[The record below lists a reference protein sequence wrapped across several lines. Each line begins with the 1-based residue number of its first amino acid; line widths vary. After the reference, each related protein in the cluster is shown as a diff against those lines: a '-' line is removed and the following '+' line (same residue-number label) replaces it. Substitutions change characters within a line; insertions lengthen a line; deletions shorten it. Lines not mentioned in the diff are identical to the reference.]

1 MRHTPGPRLSRR
13 ARTPLTAFCITGTL
27 LLALSVSTVIPVSA
41 QAVSGGTIVGR
52 VTDAGT
58 RQGILSATVQVDQ
71 SQFATV
77 TDANGHYRIT
87 GVPVG
92 AHTIIARRIGYTQ
105 RRVPVTVVADS
116 EVTVDFALQASTI
129 SLDQVVVTGT
139 AGPGEERRS
148 LGNAVSDIN
157 AADAL
162 DKSKSPELGDLLRGR
177 APGVTV
183 TTNTGRLGAGPIVE
197 IRGMSSLGLS
207 NVPLLYVDGVR
218 VDNAAATGPVQ
229 IGFGSQNSQVANRL
243 NDINPEDIES
253 IEIIKGPAAATIY
266 GTEAA
271 NGVIQVITKKG
282 AAGAK
287 PQFRMEVQ
295 GGAIYLRDAAGRL
308 PTNVLPN
315 GTGGF
320 DSWNGVTSERD
331 SGRTLF
337 STGSSQLY
345 NLALSGGGQTA
356 NYYLSGT
363 WQNDKGVEPNNSSKQ
378 FSAHANVNV
387 AAMPKLDIGTSLNF
401 VRLNNHLGVDGGVS
415 AMLGAQLGHIDIF
428 PDGRGFFPDQ
438 PPEIPQ
444 TLYDNA
450 DFVNR
455 FTGSVTFN
463 HRPLDWLSHRLIV
476 GLDYTSETG
485 QSLERFAPPELAPL
499 LSPLSAA
506 GTIAQVLRQNATVT
520 ADYSATAKVNL
531 TSSLVS
537 STSIGG
543 QFYRTQQDTAFL
555 GGQGFPGPGVEA
567 ISATA
572 TPLQAAQDQ
581 IINTTVGG
589 YGQEQI
595 AWNNRLF
602 LTGALR
608 VDNNS
613 AFGENFKW
621 ITYPKVSASWVVSDE
636 PFWHSGFINT
646 LHLRAA
652 YGESGRAPNVF
663 SALRTYLPIQGAG
676 GLNAITAGAIGNP
689 GLQPERGK
697 EVELGFESQLFKRLS
712 LDFTYYNK
720 HTHDEIVAQQVAP
733 STGFPGVQYANIGQ
747 VNNSGIELQATVQA
761 ITRPNFGWTITGN
774 IGTAHNKIVSLGDL
788 STVIGPG
795 NQNIVGYP
803 IWSYFARK
811 VVSADRD
818 PSTGKATNVLCDGGP
833 DGSGPVDC
841 ATAPF
846 VFAGSPTPTVTGS
859 IGNTFTFG
867 KRFRLYALVD
877 FKHGNRLYNAIEE
890 LRCAGEIGIGLCDAD
905 YHPENYPIRYI
916 AETDPSLATNG
927 VNDEFIQD
935 ASFAKLREISLTYSL
950 PERVIPGV
958 NTASITLAARELH
971 TWTKYRGA
979 DPELNINPNAGSTS
993 FGNFFEQGII
1003 PPLSRFTASLNITF

>member
-1 MRHTPGPRLSRR
+1 MSHTLGPRLSRK
-13 ARTPLTAFCITGTL
+13 ARTPFSAICIAVSL
-27 LLALSVSTVIPVSA
+27 LLGLSGVAGA
-41 QAVSGGTIVGR
+41 QAASGGTIVGR

-58 RQGILSATVQVDQ
+58 KQGVLGATVQVDQ
-71 SQFATV
+71 SRFAAITSE
-77 TDANGHYRIT
+77 DGRYRIT
-87 GVPVG
+87 GVPAG
-92 AHTIIARRIGYTQ
+92 PHTLIARRIGYTQ
-105 RRVPVTVVADS
+105 RRVPVTVAGDS
-116 EVTVDFALQASTI
+116 ELTVDFSLEVATT
-129 SLDQVVVTGT
+129 SLDQVIVTGT
-139 AGPGEERRS
+139 AGPGEQRRS
-148 LGNAVSDIN
+148 LGNAVSDI
-157 AADAL
+157 DAT
-162 DKSKSPELGDLLRGR
+162 DAQEKSRSPEVGDLLRGR

-183 TTNTGRLGAGPIVE
+183 NTNTGRLGAGPIIE

-207 NVPLLYVDGVR
+207 NIPLLYVDGVR
-218 VDNAAATGPVQ
+218 VDNASSTGPVQ
-229 IGFGSQNSQVANRL
+229 IGFGSQNAQVANRL

-271 NGVIQVITKKG
+271 NGVIQIITKKG
-282 AAGAK
+282 SGTKA
-287 PQFRMEVQ
+287 QFRMTVQ
-295 GGAIYLRDAAGRL
+295 GGAIYFRNPEGRL
-308 PTNVLPN
+308 PTNVVPN

-320 DSWNGVTSERD
+320 DLWNGITAEED
-331 SGRTLF
+331 SGHAVF
-337 STGSSQLY
+337 NTGSDQLY
-345 NLALSGGGQTA
+345 NLALSGGGPA
-356 NYYLSGT
+356 VNYYLSGT
-363 WQNDKGVEPNNSSKQ
+363 YQDDKGVEPNNSSRQ

-387 AAMPKLDIGTSLNF
+387 AADPKLDIGTSLNF
-401 VRLNNHLGVDGGVS
+401 VRLTNHLGVDGGVS
-415 AMLGAQLGHIDIF
+415 AMLGAELGHIDIF
-428 PDGRGFFPDQ
+428 PGGRGFFPNQ

-450 DFVNR
+450 DFINR

-476 GLDYTSETG
+476 GLDFTSENG
-485 QSLERFAPPELAPL
+485 QSLERFAPPNLAAL

-506 GTIAQVLRQNATVT
+506 GEIAQVLRQNTVVT
-520 ADYSATAKVNL
+520 ADYSATAKFNL
-531 TSSLVS
+531 THSLVS
-537 STSIGG
+537 STSVGG
-543 QFYRTQQDTAFL
+543 QFYRVQQDTAFL
-555 GGQGFPGPGVEA
+555 GGQGFPGPGLEA

-572 TPLQAAQDQ
+572 TPLPTAQDQ

-589 YGQEQI
+589 YAQEQF
-595 AWNNRLF
+595 AWNDRLF

-621 ITYPKVSASWVVSDE
+621 ITYPKVSGSWVVSDE
-636 PFWHSGFINT
+636 PFWHSNIVNS

-663 SALRTYLPIQGAG
+663 AALRTYLPIQGAG

-697 EVELGFESQLFKRLS
+697 EVELGFDAQIYKRLS

-720 HTHDEIVAQQVAP
+720 HTHDEIVAQPVAP

-747 VNNSGIELQATVQA
+747 VNNSGVELQATLQA

-774 IGTAHNKIVSLGDL
+774 IGTAHNKIVSLGAL

-795 NQNIVGYP
+795 QQNVVGYS
-803 IWSYFARK
+803 ISSYFAKK

-818 PSTGKATNVLCDGGP
+818 PTTGKAINVLCDGGP
-833 DGSGPVDC
+833 GGSGPVDC

-846 VFAGSPTPTVTGS
+846 VYVGQPTPTVTGA

-867 KRFRLYALVD
+867 KHFRLYALVD

-905 YHPENYPIRYI
+905 YHPNKYPIRYI
-916 AETDPSLATNG
+916 AETNAALAITG
-927 VNDEFIQD
+927 GNDEFIQD

-950 PERVIPGV
+950 PERFIPGV

-971 TWTKYRGA
+971 TWTSYRGP
-979 DPELNINPNAGSTS
+979 DPEVNINSNGGVAGTY
-993 FGNFFEQGII
+993 FDQGIL

>member
-1 MRHTPGPRLSRR
+1 
-13 ARTPLTAFCITGTL
+13 
-27 LLALSVSTVIPVSA
+27 
-41 QAVSGGTIVGR
+41 
-52 VTDAGT
+52 
-58 RQGILSATVQVDQ
+58 
-71 SQFATV
+71 
-77 TDANGHYRIT
+77 
-87 GVPVG
+87 
-92 AHTIIARRIGYTQ
+92 
-105 RRVPVTVVADS
+105 
-116 EVTVDFALQASTI
+116 
-129 SLDQVVVTGT
+129 
-139 AGPGEERRS
+139 
-148 LGNAVSDIN
+148 
-157 AADAL
+157 
-162 DKSKSPELGDLLRGR
+162 
-177 APGVTV
+177 
-183 TTNTGRLGAGPIVE
+183 
-197 IRGMSSLGLS
+197 
-207 NVPLLYVDGVR
+207 
-218 VDNAAATGPVQ
+218 VQ
-229 IGFGSQNSQVANRL
+229 IGFGSQNALVANRL

-271 NGVIQVITKKG
+271 NGVIQIITKKG
-282 AAGAK
+282 AGTK

-295 GGAIYLRDAAGRL
+295 GGAIYFRDPEGRV
-308 PTNVLPN
+308 PTNFFPN
-315 GTGGF
+315 ATGGF
-320 DSWNGVTSERD
+320 DQWNGVKAEED
-331 SGRTLF
+331 SGHAIF
-337 STGSSQLY
+337 NTGSSQLY
-345 NLALSGGGQTA
+345 NLALSGGGPTT

-363 WQNDKGVEPNNSSKQ
+363 YQDDKGVEPNNSSRQ

-401 VRLNNHLGVDGGVS
+401 VRLTNHLGADGGVS
-415 AMLGAQLGHIDIF
+415 AILGAQLGHIDLSTLGIF
-428 PDGRGFFPDQ
+428 PAAARGFFPGQSPD
-438 PPEIPQ
+438 IPQ

-485 QSLERFAPPELAPL
+485 QTLERFAPPNLAAM

-506 GTIAQVLRQNATVT
+506 GEIAQVIRQNATVT
-520 ADYSATAKVNL
+520 ADYSATANVKL
-531 TSSLVS
+531 GSAWSS

-543 QFYRTQQDTAFL
+543 QFYRVQQDTAFL
-555 GGQGFPGPGVEA
+555 GGQGFPGPNVEA

-572 TPLQAAQDQ
+572 TPLNSAQDQ

-595 AWNNRLF
+595 AWNDRLF

-613 AFGENFKW
+613 AFGESFKW

-636 PFWHSGFINT
+636 PFWHSSFINS

-663 SALRTYLPIQGAG
+663 AALRTYVPIQGAG

-697 EVELGFESQLFKRLS
+697 EIEVGFETELFKRLS

-720 HTHDEIVAQQVAP
+720 HTHDEIVAQPIAP

-747 VNNSGIELQATVQA
+747 VNNSGIELQATLQA
-761 ITRPNFGWTITGN
+761 ITRPNFGWTITTN

-795 NQNIVGYP
+795 NQNIIGYP
-803 IWSYFARK
+803 IWSYFAKK

-818 PSTGKATNVLCDGGP
+818 PTTGKAVNVLCDGGP
-833 DGSGPVDC
+833 GGGGPVDC

-890 LRCAGEIGIGLCDAD
+890 LRCAGEIGIPFCDAD

-916 AETDPSLATNG
+916 AETNASLAQTG
-927 VNDEFIQD
+927 GNDEFIQD

-950 PERVIPGV
+950 PERFIPGV
-958 NTASITLAARELH
+958 NTASVTLAARELH

-979 DPELNINPNAGSTS
+979 DPEVNINANSGSTAI
-993 FGNFFEQGII
+993 GAFFEQGII

>member
-1 MRHTPGPRLSRR
+1 MSQTPGPRPSRR
-13 ARTPLTAFCITGTL
+13 TRTPFAALCIAVAL
-27 LLALSVSTVIPVSA
+27 LLGMSMTVGA
-41 QAVSGGTIVGR
+41 QAAPGGTIVGR
-52 VTDAGT
+52 VTDVST
-58 RQGILSATVQVDQ
+58 RQGVLSATVQVDQ
-71 SQFATV
+71 SRFATV
-77 TDANGHYRIT
+77 TSEDGRYRIT
-87 GVPVG
+87 GVPAG

-116 EVTVDFALQASTI
+116 EVTVDFALEPATT
-129 SLDQVVVTGT
+129 SLDQVIVTGT
-139 AGPGEERRS
+139 AGGEERRS
-148 LGNAVSDIN
+148 IGNAVSTIN
-157 AADAL
+157 AADEQE
-162 DKSKSPELGDLLRGR
+162 KSKSPELGDLLRGR
-177 APGVTV
+177 APGVAV

-207 NVPLLYVDGVR
+207 NIPLLYVDGVR
-218 VDNAAATGPVQ
+218 VDNSANTGPVQ

-271 NGVIQVITKKG
+271 NGVIQIITKKG
-282 AAGAK
+282 AGTK
-287 PQFRMEVQ
+287 PQFRMTLQ
-295 GGAIYLRDAAGRL
+295 GGAIYFRDPEGRL
-308 PTNVLPN
+308 PTNVFQN
-315 GTGGF
+315 ASGGL
-320 DSWNGVTSERD
+320 DLWNGVTAEAD
-331 SGRTLF
+331 SGRKLF
-337 STGSSQLY
+337 TTGSDQLY
-345 NLALSGGGQTA
+345 NLALSGGSPA
-356 NYYLSGT
+356 VNYYLSGT
-363 WQNDKGVEPNNSSKQ
+363 YQDDKGVEPNNSSRQ

-401 VRLNNHLGVDGGVS
+401 VRLTNHLGADGGVS
-415 AMLGAQLGHIDIF
+415 AMLGAQLGHIDLSTLGIF
-428 PDGRGFFPDQ
+428 PAASRGFFPGQ

-485 QSLERFAPPELAPL
+485 QSLERFAPPNLAAM
-499 LSPLSAA
+499 LSPLVAA
-506 GTIAQVLRQNATVT
+506 GEIAQVLRQNATVT

-531 TSSLVS
+531 SSAWSS

-543 QFYRTQQDTAFL
+543 QFYRVQQDTAFL

-572 TPLQAAQDQ
+572 TPLNSAQDQ

-589 YGQEQI
+589 YGQEQL
-595 AWNNRLF
+595 AWHDRLF

-636 PFWHSGFINT
+636 PFWHSSFINSM
-646 LHLRAA
+646 HLRAA

-663 SALRTYLPIQGAG
+663 AALRTYLPIQGAG

-689 GLQPERGK
+689 GLKPERGK
-697 EVELGFESQLFKRLS
+697 EVEVGFETELFKRLS

-720 HTHDEIVAQQVAP
+720 HTHDEIVAQPIAP
-733 STGFPGVQYANIGQ
+733 STGFPGVQFANIGQ
-747 VNNSGIELQATVQA
+747 VNNSGIELQATLQA
-761 ITRPNFGWTITGN
+761 ITRPNFGWTITTN

-795 NQNIVGYP
+795 QQNIVGFP
-803 IWSYFARK
+803 ISSYFARK

-818 PSTGKATNVLCDGGP
+818 PATGKAINVLCDGGP
-833 DGSGPVDC
+833 GGSGPVDC

-846 VFAGSPTPTVTGS
+846 VFVGSPTPTVTGS
-859 IGNTFTFG
+859 VGNTFTFG

-877 FKHGNRLYNAIEE
+877 FKHGNRLYNAVEE
-890 LRCAGEIGIGLCDAD
+890 LRCAAEIGIPFCDAD
-905 YHPENYPIRYI
+905 YNPTKYPIRYI
-916 AETDPSLATNG
+916 AETNPVLATNG

-950 PERVIPGV
+950 PERFIPGV
-958 NTASITLAARELH
+958 NTASITVAGRELH

-979 DPELNINPNAGSTS
+979 DPEVNINANAGVSGTY
-993 FGNFFEQGII
+993 FEQGII